1 MVEMIELCLRQSLK
15 VSSYKSRKLTHLGG
29 RVCGQGLKS
38 MFYRDEWI
46 DKENTDR

>member
-29 RVCGQGLKS
+29 RVCGQGLKRCFIE
-38 MFYRDEWI
+38 MNGLIEKIPTR
-46 DKENTDR
+46 